1 MAHRRVGPAEAG
13 RDLFP
18 RQLGDLREQDHLA
31 VVVGEPVE
39 RGLDAGALLVRH
51 RMPARRAQVGEAAR
65 DVGFVHPRIDRRF
78 VLAGVAPRGRVEVEL
93 VRDQVRG
100 GREQPA
106 AEAVRIV
113 RPHEFDPLD
122 RLPTDRLDDVVR
134 AFAAP
139 RQSAGAQA
147 HERME
152 RRKVR
157 IEHALQSVAV
167 ARFRACKNFRER
179 REHRRRVKHSPM
191 SAAAQSPPDPPPPP
205 AASDPVEELLVAYF
219 ERVDAEGSGVY
230 AELAAAAPEHAAA
243 LRARLAALAAFEDA
257 AAPAASAPAA
267 RTAADLP
274 RDFRPLRALGRGA
287 MGEVW
292 LAEQLSLRRLVAL
305 KVLRLDGGSA
315 SSRERFRREAA
326 ALAKL
331 RHPHVVAVYAAGEE
345 DGTAW
350 IAMEPVLGRGLD
362 EVLEE
367 ASAAGRV
374 VPHAQAAQWALDV
387 AEGLAAAHAAGLVHR
402 DVKPANVRIRPDS
415 GRAVLLDFGLARD
428 AERSALSVAGGFVGS
443 PAYAAPEQTT
453 GAETVGPPADVHGL
467 GATLYR
473 ALTGT
478 LPYEGDSTTGVLL
491 NVLTRDPRPP
501 SAVNPAVNRDL
512 ETIVLKCLEKSP
524 SARYR
529 DGAALAEDL
538 RRYLDHRPILA
549 RPVGPLG
556 RLRRQIRRRP
566 GRAAAATL
574 FAALVVG
581 GGVAFRLQEIRALK
595 DLRVESERARAAEKD
610 ATAGF
615 ARADDLVR
623 FMNDEL
629 YARLREIGRLDALD
643 PVVRRTRSYYDGL
656 PPAFAARTSSATRVR
671 AELNAGRVFAAAG
684 DLVAAEGAFRRALVA
699 AETARAEAAADSVAL
714 DALDAAEAEIRAE
727 LASGLARR
735 GGADEAAALLTRSLD
750 TARRRAAA
758 APADRGAALAL
769 ADVLEFAADAA
780 IRRDALP
787 EARGYRA
794 EAALTLDALC
804 AKDPRDLEAARLA
817 GRAYSG
823 LAAVDFHLNA
833 VADAESAADRAVVA
847 LDRAA
852 ASRPFDPELT
862 NSLAAALTISAQVR
876 LTLGR
881 GDLGAERLGR
891 ARAAREQ
898 LAAHDPTNL
907 TRRKQL
913 AEALLAE
920 AGPLLGRGD
929 DAGGLAALR
938 RAEREFLALVE
949 RAPAQRDW
957 RARATMT
964 GIQIATILVRTG
976 DAAATDYLR
985 DLVARADE
993 GRFLDDAPA
1002 FGKRMFAETVSFV
1015 GRLATAR
1022 GDAAAAAA
1030 AHRRALEIFDGVAA
1044 TTSRDQDV
1052 DLLRA
1057 AECSRLGLALA
1068 STARDEAARIE
1079 ARKTLERA
1087 LDLLEDT
1094 PEDAPRT
1101 GLDAAPSDAALE
1113 AALRGLTQPGG

>member
-1 MAHRRVGPAEAG
+1 MSADPSSSP
-13 RDLFP
+13 L
-18 RQLGDLREQDHLA
+18 
-31 VVVGEPVE
+31 
-39 RGLDAGALLVRH
+39 
-51 RMPARRAQVGEAAR
+51 
-65 DVGFVHPRIDRRF
+65 PRID
-78 VLAGVAPRGRVEVEL
+78 
-93 VRDQVRG
+93 
-100 GREQPA
+100 
-106 AEAVRIV
+106 
-113 RPHEFDPLD
+113 
-122 RLPTDRLDDVVR
+122 
-134 AFAAP
+134 
-139 RQSAGAQA
+139 
-147 HERME
+147 
-152 RRKVR
+152 
-157 IEHALQSVAV
+157 
-167 ARFRACKNFRER
+167 
-179 REHRRRVKHSPM
+179 
-191 SAAAQSPPDPPPPP
+191 PDP
-205 AASDPVEELLVAYF
+205 ALDPVEELLVAYF

-243 LRARLAALAAFEDA
+243 LRARLSALAAFEGA
-257 AAPAASAPAA
+257 AAPAASVPAA
-267 RTAADLP
+267 RAAASLP
-274 RDFRPLRALGRGA
+274 RDFRPLRPLGRGA

-292 LAEQLSLRRLVAL
+292 LAEQQSLRRLVAL
-305 KVLRLDGGSA
+305 KVLPLDGGSA

-362 EVLEE
+362 EILTE
-367 ASAAGRV
+367 ASAAGRL

-402 DVKPANVRIRPDS
+402 DVKPANVRIRPDT

-473 ALTGT
+473 ALTGA

-501 SAVNPAVNRDL
+501 SAANPAVNRDL
-512 ETIVLKCLEKSP
+512 ETIVLKCLDKSP
-524 SARYR
+524 AARYR

-566 GRAAAATL
+566 GRAAAAFL
-574 FAALVVG
+574 FAALLVV
-581 GGVAFRLQEIRALK
+581 GGVAFRRQELRALE
-595 DLRVESERARAAEKD
+595 DLRAESERAKAAERD

-623 FMNDEL
+623 FMNEEL

-656 PPAFAARTSSATRVR
+656 PPVFAERTSLSTRVR
-671 AELNAGRVFAAAG
+671 AELNAGRVHTAAG
-684 DLVAAEGAFRRALVA
+684 DLASAEAAFRRALA
-699 AETARAEAAADSVAL
+699 ATETARADASAASAVD
-714 DALDAAEAEIRAE
+714 DALESTEAEIRAA

-735 GGADEAAALLTRSLD
+735 GGAAEAATLLAQALAV
-750 TARRRAAA
+750 ARRHLTA
-758 APADRGAALAL
+758 APADRVATLVL

-780 IRRDALP
+780 IRRDALA
-787 EARGYRA
+787 EARDLRA
-794 EAALTLDALC
+794 EAARALDVLC
-804 AKDPRDLEAARLA
+804 AKDPADSEAARLA

-823 LAAVDFHLNA
+823 LAAVDFYLNA
-833 VADAESAADRAVVA
+833 ITDAETAADRAVVA

-852 ASRPFDPELT
+852 TSRPFDPELT
-862 NSLAAALTISAQVR
+862 NSLASALTVSAQAR
-876 LTLGR
+876 LTLR
-881 GDLGAERLGR
+881 RADLGAERLGR

-929 DAGGLAALR
+929 DAGGLVALR
-938 RAEREFLALVE
+938 RAEREFLALVARVPE
-949 RAPAQRDW
+949 QRDW
-957 RARATMT
+957 RSRATMT

-976 DAAATDYLR
+976 DPAAADYLR
-985 DLVARADE
+985 DLVALADE
-993 GRFLDDAPA
+993 GRFLDDATA
-1002 FGKRMFAETVSFV
+1002 FGKRKFAECLSFA
-1015 GRLATAR
+1015 GCLASAR

-1030 AHRRALEIFDGVAA
+1030 SHRRALGILDGIAA
-1044 TTSRDQDV
+1044 TPARDQDV
-1052 DLLRA
+1052 VLLRS

-1068 STARDEAARIE
+1068 AFAPDAAARAE

-1087 LDLLEDT
+1087 LELLEET
-1094 PEDAPRT
+1094 PENAPRT
-1101 GLDAAPSDAALE
+1101 VPYAPPSDAALDE
-1113 AALRGLTQPGG
+1113 ALRTLSAKDG